1 MMEKITSQSRF
12 DRLVRATQEL
22 SLARSV
28 NKVMEIVRSV
38 SRELTGADGATF
50 VLKDKDMCFYADE
63 EAIAPLFKGQRFPLR
78 MCISGWSMINKRH
91 VTISDIYLDP
101 RVPHEVYRPTFVKS
115 LLMVPIRKI
124 DPVGA
129 IGTYW
134 ANYHVPDEEEVTIL
148 QALADITAVTL
159 ENINVYSELEE
170 RVKQR
175 THDLEEMNRELES
188 FSYSVSHDLRAP
200 LRAINGYMEMLMED
214 HSGGWNENAIKL
226 ADRVVSNAKEMTGL
240 IDSLLAFF
248 KMGKSELTKT
258 NVDLAALLP
267 EICDGLREQEKDR
280 DIEIVIGSLPAV
292 MADYALLK
300 QVWQNLISNAL
311 KYTGKKTKARIE
323 IGVKN
328 INGQNAYYVKDNG
341 SGFDMAYYNKLFGV
355 FQRLHSQREFEGTG
369 IGLATVEK
377 IVKKHGGSVWA
388 ESKID
393 QGATFYFT
401 LE

>member
-12 DRLVRATQEL
+12 DRLVKATQEL

-78 MCISGWSMINKRH
+78 MCISGWSMINKQH

-101 RVPHEVYRPTFVKS
+101 RIPHEVYRPTFVKS

-134 ANYHVPDEEEVTIL
+134 ANYHVPDDEEVAIL

-175 THDLEEMNRELES
+175 THELEEMNRELES

-258 NVDLAALLP
+258 GVDLAALLP
-267 EICDGLREQEKDR
+267 EICDVLRDQEKDR

-292 MADYALLK
+292 MADHALLK

-328 INGQNAYYVKDNG
+328 IDGQTAYYVKDNG
-341 SGFDMAYYNKLFGV
+341 AGFDMAYYNKLFGV